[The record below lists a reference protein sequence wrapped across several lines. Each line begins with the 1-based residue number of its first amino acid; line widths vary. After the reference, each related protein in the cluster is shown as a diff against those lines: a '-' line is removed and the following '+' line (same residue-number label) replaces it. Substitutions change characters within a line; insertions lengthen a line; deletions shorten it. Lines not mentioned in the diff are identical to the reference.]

1 MASHTT
7 RISGRQQ
14 LVDYCLRRLGAPVI
28 EINVDG
34 SQIEDRLD
42 DALQL
47 FSEFHFDG
55 VERVFLKYQMT
66 QEDIN
71 NGYVVMKS
79 TNSGFRSA
87 DRNIAATEEGVT
99 ENVPMED
106 LITSV
111 VRVFQL
117 RNTSIGMFD
126 IRYQYA
132 LNGLYSFGSFDLQHY
147 AMIQQYLSLL
157 SDILTPEKEL
167 EFSRVTNKLTFPMTL
182 RQEFNA
188 GDYLVIECFRVLDPR
203 IYPEIYSDRLLKR
216 YMTALIK
223 RQWGENLSKFEGVT
237 LPGGVTFNGRR
248 MIDEAQTEIDKIEEQ
263 IINEFELPPNFMV
276 G

>member
-71 NGYVVMKS
+71 NGYIVMKS

-132 LNGLYSFGSFDLQHY
+132 LNELYSFGTFDLQHY
-147 AMIQQYLSLL
+147 SMIQQYLSLL

-182 RQEFNA
+182 RQEFNP

>member
-71 NGYVVMKS
+71 NGYIVMKS

-132 LNGLYSFGSFDLQHY
+132 LNELYSFGTFDLQHY
-147 AMIQQYLSLL
+147 SMIQQYLSLL

>member
-1 MASHTT
+1 MAKLT
-7 RISGRQQ
+7 GRQQ

-34 SQIEDRLD
+34 EQVEDRLD
-42 DALQL
+42 DAMQL

-55 VERVFLKYQMT
+55 VEKVYLKYIMK
-66 QEDIN
+66 QEDID
-71 NGYVVMKS
+71 NGYILLKAS
-79 TNSGFRSA
+79 NTGFNSN
-87 DRNIAATEEGVT
+87 DRNTTATEAGVSET
-99 ENVPMED
+99 IPMED

-111 VRVFQL
+111 IRVFQL

-132 LNGLYSFGSFDLQHY
+132 LNELYTFGSFDLQNY
-147 AMIQQYLSLL
+147 AMIQQYLNLL
-157 SDILTPEKEL
+157 SDILTPEKQI
-167 EFSRVTNKLTFPMTL
+167 EFSRVTNKITFPMTL
-182 RQEFNA
+182 RREFSP
-188 GDYLVIECFRVLDPR
+188 GDYLVIECYRVLDAR
-203 IYPEIYSDRLLKR
+203 IYPEIYNDRLLKK
-216 YMTALIK
+216 YTTALIK

-248 MIDEAQTEIDKIEEQ
+248 MIEEAQQEIDKIEQQ
-263 IINEFELPPNFMV
+263 IISEFELPVDFTV

>member
-66 QEDIN
+66 QEDIQ
-71 NGYVVMKS
+71 NGYIVMKA
-79 TNSGFRSA
+79 TNQGFRSA
-87 DRNIAATEEGVT
+87 DRNMSATEAGVT
-99 ENVPMED
+99 ETVPMED

-132 LNGLYSFGSFDLQHY
+132 LNELYSFGTFDLQHY

-182 RQEFNA
+182 SREFHP
-188 GDYLVIECFRVLDPR
+188 GDYLIIECFRVLDPR
-203 IYPEIYSDRLLKR
+203 IYPEIYNDRLLKR

-248 MIDEAQTEIDKIEEQ
+248 MIDEAQSEIDKIEEQ

>member
-132 LNGLYSFGSFDLQHY
+132 LNELYSFGSFDLQHY

>member
-1 MASHTT
+1 MAKLTE
-7 RISGRQQ
+7 RQQ

-34 SQIEDRLD
+34 SQVEDRLD

-55 VERVFLKYQMT
+55 VEKVYLKYVLQ
-66 QEDIN
+66 QADID
-71 NGYVVMKS
+71 NGYVLLKASNTGFNS
-79 TNSGFRSA
+79 T
-87 DRNIAATEEGVT
+87 DRNITATESGVSET
-99 ENVPMED
+99 IPMED

-132 LNGLYSFGSFDLQHY
+132 LNELYTFGSFDLQNY
-147 AMIQQYLSLL
+147 AMIQQYLNLL
-157 SDILTPEKEL
+157 SDILTPEKQI
-167 EFSRVTNKLTFPMTL
+167 EFSRVTNKITFPMTL
-182 RQEFNA
+182 RKQFKA
-188 GDYLVIECFRVLDPR
+188 GDYLIIECYRVLDPR
-203 IYPEIYSDRLLKR
+203 IYPEIYNDRLLKK
-216 YMTALIK
+216 YTTALIK

-237 LPGGVTFNGRR
+237 LPGGVTFNG
-248 MIDEAQTEIDKIEEQ
+248 K
-263 IINEFELPPNFMV
+263 
-276 G
+276 

>member
-71 NGYVVMKS
+71 NGYVLMKS
-79 TNSGFRSA
+79 SNTGFNEA
-87 DRNIAATEEGVT
+87 DRNIAATEAGIT
-99 ENVPMED
+99 EDIPMED

-132 LNGLYSFGSFDLQHY
+132 LNELYSFGSFDVQHY

-182 RQEFNA
+182 KQEFSP

-203 IYPEIYSDRLLKR
+203 IYTEIYNDRLLKR
-216 YMTALIK
+216 YMTALVK
-223 RQWGENLSKFEGVT
+223 RQWGENLTKFEGIT
-237 LPGGVTFNGRR
+237 LPGGVTFNGQR
-248 MIDEAQTEIDKIEEQ
+248 MIAEAQEELNKIEEQ

>member
-71 NGYVVMKS
+71 NGYIVMKS

-99 ENVPMED
+99 DNVPMED
-106 LITSV
+106 LVTSV

-132 LNGLYSFGSFDLQHY
+132 LNELYSFGTFDLQHY
-147 AMIQQYLSLL
+147 SMIQQYLSLL

-182 RQEFNA
+182 RQEFNP

>member
-132 LNGLYSFGSFDLQHY
+132 LNELYSFGSFDLQHY

-182 RQEFNA
+182 RQEFNP

-237 LPGGVTFNGRR
+237 LPGGVTFNGQR
-248 MIDEAQTEIDKIEEQ
+248 MIQEAQEEITRIEEQ
-263 IINEFELPPNFMV
+263 VINEFELPPNFMV

>member
-47 FSEFHFDG
+47 FSEYHFDG

-66 QEDIN
+66 QEDID
-71 NGYVVMKS
+71 NGYIMMKS
-79 TNSGFRSA
+79 TNSGFRSE
-87 DRNIAATEEGVT
+87 DRNISASEAGVA
-99 ENVPMED
+99 ESVPMED

-132 LNGLYSFGSFDLQHY
+132 LNELYSFGTFDLQHY
-147 AMIQQYLSLL
+147 SMIQQYLNLL

-167 EFSRVTNKLTFPMTL
+167 EFSRVTNKLAFPMTL
-182 RQEFNA
+182 RQEFHP

-203 IYPEIYSDRLLKR
+203 IYPEIYNDRLLKR

-237 LPGGVTFNGRR
+237 LPGGVTFNGQR
-248 MIDEAQTEIDKIEEQ
+248 MIQEAQEEINKIEEQ
-263 IINEFELPPNFMV
+263 VINEFELPPNFMV

>member
-66 QEDIN
+66 QEDID
-71 NGYVVMKS
+71 NGYIVMKS

-87 DRNIAATEEGVT
+87 DRNIGATEAGVT

-132 LNGLYSFGSFDLQHY
+132 LNELYSFGSFDLQHY
-147 AMIQQYLSLL
+147 SMIQQYLSLL
-157 SDILTPEKEL
+157 SDILTAEKEL
-167 EFSRVTNKLTFPMTL
+167 EFSRVTNKLTFSMTL

-237 LPGGVTFNGRR
+237 LPGGVTFNGQR
-248 MIDEAQTEIDKIEEQ
+248 MIQEAQEEITRIEEQ
-263 IINEFELPPNFMV
+263 VINEFELPPNFMV

>member
-132 LNGLYSFGSFDLQHY
+132 LNELYSFGTFDLQHY
-147 AMIQQYLSLL
+147 SMIQQYLSLL